1 MKHSLVRPLS
11 ERELLVEINHKLEQ
25 MVDLL
30 QNKPPEDEI
39 SFDELAQL
47 QRVVAEAKP
56 MKDLKQIDLVDVVGD
71 KPTISASQKVVRKKK
86 KAKKKIAK
94 K

>member
-1 MKHSLVRPLS
+1 MTDYNRMIPDNTLLS
-11 ERELLVEINHKLEQ
+11 QMNDKLGRII
-25 MVDLL
+25 DLL
-30 QNKPPEDEI
+30 QNKPEFEEVD
-39 SFDELAQL
+39 FNELAKL
-47 QRVVAEAKP
+47 QQIVAEAKP

-71 KPTISASQKVVRKKK
+71 KPTISASRKVVGKKK